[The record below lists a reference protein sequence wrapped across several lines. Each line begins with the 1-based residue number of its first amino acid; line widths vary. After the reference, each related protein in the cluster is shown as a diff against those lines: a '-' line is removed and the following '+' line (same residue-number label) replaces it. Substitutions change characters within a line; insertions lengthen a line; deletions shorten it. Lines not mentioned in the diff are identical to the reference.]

1 MDGNVVIL
9 THYLESFTY
18 IGLFFILFIC
28 GLGAPIPEEITLV
41 IGGYLAYQGFTQ
53 YPQTVLTGLIGV
65 TVGDLTLFYIGN
77 RWGTE
82 LVNHHRLNWI
92 FTKKRMAKAQAYL
105 RKYGKRT
112 IFIARFLSGIR
123 SGVYLTV
130 GALKMDLFDFFKMDL
145 LAALLSV
152 PLLISIGYYF
162 GGHIDNIMIVIHK
175 SNRLFL
181 ALIAI
186 VVVMI
191 TSVYLLKR
199 YKKNQKLEG

>member
-9 THYLESFTY
+9 THYLESFIY

-65 TVGDLTLFYIGN
+65 MVGDLTLFYIGN

-105 RKYGKRT
+105 RKY
-112 IFIARFLSGIR
+112 
-123 SGVYLTV
+123 
-130 GALKMDLFDFFKMDL
+130 FK
-145 LAALLSV
+145 
-152 PLLISIGYYF
+152 
-162 GGHIDNIMIVIHK
+162 K
-175 SNRLFL
+175 
-181 ALIAI
+181 
-186 VVVMI
+186 
-191 TSVYLLKR
+191 
-199 YKKNQKLEG
+199 KKNYLNIYFFFI